1 MSKEK
6 GDNSYQSFDRSD
18 FPTNSA
24 MGKIRQAESHL
35 ARKDGPCV
43 VHE

>member
-6 GDNSYQSFDRSD
+6 GDNSYQPFDHSD

-24 MGKIRQAESHL
+24 MGKIRQDESHL
-35 ARKDGPCV
+35 TSKDGPCV

>member
-6 GDNSYQSFDRSD
+6 GDNSYQPFDRSD
-18 FPTNSA
+18 FPTISA
-24 MGKIRQAESHL
+24 MGKITQAESHL

>member
-6 GDNSYQSFDRSD
+6 GDNSYQPFDRSD

-24 MGKIRQAESHL
+24 MGKIRQDKSHL
-35 ARKDGPCV
+35 DSKDGPCV